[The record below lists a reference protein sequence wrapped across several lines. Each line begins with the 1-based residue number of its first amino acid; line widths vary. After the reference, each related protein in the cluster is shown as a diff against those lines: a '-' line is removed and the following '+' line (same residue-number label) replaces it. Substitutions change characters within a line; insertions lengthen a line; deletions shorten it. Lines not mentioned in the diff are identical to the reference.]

1 MTSFLTKYKAIIAL
15 IIVGLLTF
23 CIYNTGKSH
32 GEAIGY
38 KTGKAEAEA
47 VMQVDLDN
55 AIRQYNELRTT
66 YDTYVKESAL
76 KAYALEQESIAL
88 RNQLNKELIAYQ
100 NKLAEIELSAE
111 NAKAKAWTKETSIAI
126 NQVLASLER
135 GDYAAK

>member
-1 MTSFLTKYKAIIAL
+1 MTSFLTKYKTIIAL
-15 IIVGLLTF
+15 IIFGLLTLY
-23 CIYNTGKSH
+23 IYNTGKSH
-32 GEAIGY
+32 GEANGY

-100 NKLAEIELSAE
+100 NKLAKIELSAE
-111 NAKAKAWTKETSIAI
+111 NAKTKAWTKETSIAI

>member
-1 MTSFLTKYKAIIAL
+1 MFRIQGYTLHL
-15 IIVGLLTF
+15 VG
-23 CIYNTGKSH
+23 S
-32 GEAIGY
+32 E

-100 NKLAEIELSAE
+100 NKLAKIELSAE